1 MVENLNTEIGYNR
14 SFELLRQSATP
25 NGFVASLSDT
35 TNYKRVWARDGVICG
50 LAALLSGDKNLID
63 IFKVTLEIL
72 GENQGPQGQ
81 IPSNIELDKKGN
93 VGKASYGGLAGRIDT
108 IPWFIIGICNYSYFT
123 SDFNLLDQWDRTI
136 KKGFNLLKC
145 WEFNNRKLLYVPQS
159 GDWADEY
166 IFHGYILYDQLLR
179 LWALRIY
186 GKFTGA
192 KDVIEEADKITEILK
207 INYWPKEKYRT
218 SDLVYHP
225 GAYFRFLDE
234 FGGDCEYALPALA
247 PGGYF
252 NQFDA
257 LSNALSILLGLLS
270 EKQTKSV
277 LSFGQKIISKT
288 PGNLIPIFWPP
299 ITEDQA
305 WYQVLSSNF
314 SYEFKNK
321 PHHYQNGGM
330 WPMVNGWWGSALCN
344 AGWESEAREMLLN
357 IHNFNQKN
365 DWGFYEY
372 GDSKDGNP
380 YGTSQMAF
388 SAAGAVILNQN
399 LNFIKLNFE

>member
-1 MVENLNTEIGYNR
+1 METLDTEIGYNR
-14 SFELLRQSATP
+14 SLDLLRQSATP

-35 TNYKRVWARDGVICG
+35 TNYRRVWARDGVICG
-50 LAALLSGDKNLID
+50 LAALLSSDNNLKD

-81 IPSNIELDKKGN
+81 IPSNIELDDKGKVTN
-93 VGKASYGGLAGRIDT
+93 ISYGSLAGRVDT
-108 IPWFIIGICNYSYFT
+108 IPWFIIGVCNYGLFT
-123 SDFNLLDQWDRTI
+123 SDLTFVGRWDNVI
-136 KKGFNLLKC
+136 KHGFDLLKT
-145 WEFNNRKLLYVPQS
+145 WEFNNKNLIYVPQS
-159 GDWADEY
+159 GDWADNF

-179 LWALRIY
+179 LWALRVY
-186 GKFTGA
+186 GKITG
-192 KDVIEEADKITEILK
+192 DKNIMAEINNISEILK
-207 INYWPKEKYRT
+207 INYWLENSKRN
-218 SDLVYHP
+218 SRFVYHKK
-225 GAYFRFLDE
+225 AFDTFLDE
-234 FGGDCEYALPALA
+234 FGDCEYALPALT

-288 PGNLIPIFWPP
+288 PGNLMPIFWPP
-299 ITEDQA
+299 VTEEQA

-344 AGWESEAREMLLN
+344 AGWESEARELLQN
-357 IHNFNQKN
+357 IHHFNQKKE
-365 DWGFYEY
+365 WGFYEY
-372 GDSKDGNP
+372 GDSKEGNP
-380 YGTSQMAF
+380 HGTSQMAF
-388 SAAGAVILNQN
+388 SASGAVILNQN
-399 LNFIKLNFE
+399 LNIIKLNFG